1 MVESV
6 VYGFTLGAILYL
18 FSIGLSLTFGTMKI
32 INFAHGMA
40 YTLGVYFFITFLRV
54 IPGAFSISAL
64 LAVLCM
70 IPVAYIVERLI
81 IRRLY
86 GESLDYAI
94 IATYAVLLIGTDF
107 I

>member
-40 YTLGVYFFITFLRV
+40 YTLGVYFFITFLAYFQVRSV
-54 IPGAFSISAL
+54 YQLFL
-64 LAVLCM
+64 LYYVWFQS
-70 IPVAYIVERLI
+70 LI
-81 IRRLY
+81 
-86 GESLDYAI
+86 
-94 IATYAVLLIGTDF
+94 
-107 I
+107 